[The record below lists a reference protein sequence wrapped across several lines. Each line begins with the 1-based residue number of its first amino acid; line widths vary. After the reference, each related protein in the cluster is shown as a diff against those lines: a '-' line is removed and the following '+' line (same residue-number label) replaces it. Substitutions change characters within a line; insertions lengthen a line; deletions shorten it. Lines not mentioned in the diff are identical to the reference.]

1 MHRLA
6 LALATLVT
14 ACAGAAPAAQAPAT
28 TPPPS
33 PVPAPAPPAF
43 QPASFTVQVSGSGRP
58 VIFIPGLGCPGSVWD
73 GTVAH
78 LHAQAHVL
86 TLAGFAGEPALA
98 PGAPLTTTVV
108 DELARYIRD
117 RHLDHPVIIGHSLG
131 GTIAYELA
139 ANAPE
144 LVGPVVVIDEP
155 AHIGMPAAQARQ
167 MRDGIRAESDAAF
180 ARHTRDMFEP
190 MFRDRAEAEPV
201 IAAVLRSDH
210 RAFADALYEVFTTSL
225 DRRLPAITAPVL
237 VLLADE
243 SFAGEIARQVAAIPH
258 HEVHVIPHTRHFV
271 MLDDPR
277 ATFAALDAF
286 LAAHP

>member
-1 MHRLA
+1 M
-6 LALATLVT
+6 
-14 ACAGAAPAAQAPAT
+14 
-28 TPPPS
+28 
-33 PVPAPAPPAF
+33 
-43 QPASFTVQVSGSGRP
+43 
-58 VIFIPGLGCPGSVWD
+58 PGV
-73 GTVAH
+73 
-78 LHAQAHVL
+78 
-86 TLAGFAGEPALA
+86 
-98 PGAPLTTTVV
+98 APLTTTVV

-131 GTIAYELA
+131 GMIAYELA
-139 ANAPE
+139 ADAPA

-155 AHIGMPAAQARQ
+155 AHIGGITEAAAQQ

-180 ARHTRDMFEP
+180 ATHTRDMFEP

-243 SFAGEIARQVAAIPH
+243 AFAGEIERQVTAIPH